1 MTEPRRDHPENDLP
15 RPDRTPHP
23 EDRRDWETLQQ
34 NASDQTQRLRIVSGW
49 LYRVITTDGHV
60 ALTFVPAAE

>member
-1 MTEPRRDHPENDLP
+1 
-15 RPDRTPHP
+15 
-23 EDRRDWETLQQ
+23 LQQ